1 MLINEERVRLNLNQ
15 DDKGKHVE
23 SNLWYL
29 DNGASNHMTGE
40 YSKFDKLDES
50 IVGQVKF
57 GDGSVVQI
65 KGKGSITLRCKNGE
79 DRKLKE
85 VYYIPSLRSNIISLG
100 QLAEEGY
107 NVMIRGE
114 FLWVRDLQGNLLMK
128 VKRFMNRLYKMIIYS
143 GDAKCLIARCE
154 NENWLWHSRLGHV
167 NFKAMKL
174 MSSTNMVHGMPAINQ
189 PDEICTGCLMS
200 KQIRKMF
207 PNQSKFSAT
216 IPLELVHGDLC
227 GPITP
232 CTPGV
237 TNYREENANNNFEE
251 GTPSFQEAKVADE
264 STDSDQI
271 LSSSTSPQNS
281 ETEESGDI
289 SDHSEPNLSVTNSS
303 SEDEQPMKFKTLSE
317 IYDSTEPVELED
329 DELYLMGIDEPT
341 NFFKKQKET
350 SGRRLLLALAAKE
363 NWEVH
368 HLDVKTA
375 FLNGEINEEVFV
387 KQPEGYV
394 KRGREH
400 LVYKLLKALYGLR
413 QAPRAWYS
421 KLNKCLEGLG
431 FVRCAYE
438 QTVYTRHVGK
448 EVLIVGVYVDDLL
461 VTGSNTV
468 QIKEFKEQMAKSF
481 DMSDMGKLTY
491 YLGIEVSKEILNKDE
506 EGMPVDSTN
515 FKSMIGGLRYLVQT
529 RPDLPYSAG
538 IVSRFM
544 ERPTLM
550 HQNAVKRILRY
561 VKGTMDLGLVYT
573 KDEKNNVVIGYSDSD
588 LQEMWRTGK
597 ENGFLVL
604 VLLVIYVPR
613 YGMMYKLKL
622 FYRIFSA
629 SIESQRELVSDFFA
643 PSAKRRWCFSQ
654 CKNRPKQAAPFAQV
668 GAIKF
673 YLGRG
678 SVNCKQKPGW
688 GY

>member
-1 MLINEERVRLNLNQ
+1 MEEGNASRMDAVERNGTWELTELP
-15 DDKGKHVE
+15 KGRKAID
-23 SNLWYL
+23 LKWIY
-29 DNGASNHMTGE
+29 
-40 YSKFDKLDES
+40 
-50 IVGQVKF
+50 
-57 GDGSVVQI
+57 
-65 KGKGSITLRCKNGE
+65 
-79 DRKLKE
+79 KLKRD
-85 VYYIPSLRSNIISLG
+85 VAGNIIKHK
-100 QLAEEGY
+100 ARIVAKGY
-107 NVMIRGE
+107 VQKKGVD
-114 FLWVRDLQGNLLMK
+114 F
-128 VKRFMNRLYKMIIYS
+128 
-143 GDAKCLIARCE
+143 
-154 NENWLWHSRLGHV
+154 
-167 NFKAMKL
+167 
-174 MSSTNMVHGMPAINQ
+174 
-189 PDEICTGCLMS
+189 DEVFAPVTRIE
-200 KQIRKMF
+200 
-207 PNQSKFSAT
+207 T
-216 IPLELVHGDLC
+216 I
-227 GPITP
+227 
-232 CTPGV
+232 
-237 TNYREENANNNFEE
+237 
-251 GTPSFQEAKVADE
+251 
-264 STDSDQI
+264 
-271 LSSSTSPQNS
+271 
-281 ETEESGDI
+281 
-289 SDHSEPNLSVTNSS
+289 
-303 SEDEQPMKFKTLSE
+303 
-317 IYDSTEPVELED
+317 
-329 DELYLMGIDEPT
+329 
-341 NFFKKQKET
+341 
-350 SGRRLLLALAAKE
+350 RLLLALAAKE

-491 YLGIEVSKEILNKDE
+491 YLGIEVEQGNGYIQLKQTGYAKKILNKAGMLYYNSTKMPIHPKEILNKDE

-588 LQEMWRTGK
+588 LAGNVEDRKSTGGMIFYLTK
-597 ENGFLVL
+597 SLITWNSQKQMCVALSSCEGEFTAATAASCQAVWLRKLLSQITGLYIQPVTLFIDNKSAIDLAKNPVFHGRSKHIDIRFHFIRECIENGDIIVKHICSDEQRADSLTKALNAVRFERMRDLG
-604 VLLVIYVPR
+604 VI
-613 YGMMYKLKL
+613 
-622 FYRIFSA
+622 
-629 SIESQRELVSDFFA
+629 
-643 PSAKRRWCFSQ
+643 C
-654 CKNRPKQAAPFAQV
+654 
-668 GAIKF
+668 
-673 YLGRG
+673 
-678 SVNCKQKPGW
+678 
-688 GY
+688 